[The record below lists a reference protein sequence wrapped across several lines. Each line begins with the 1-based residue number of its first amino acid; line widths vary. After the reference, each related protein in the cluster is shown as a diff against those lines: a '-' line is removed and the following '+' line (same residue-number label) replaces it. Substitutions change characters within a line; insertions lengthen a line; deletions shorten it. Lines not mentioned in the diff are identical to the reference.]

1 MTIKLKLVL
10 TFFILPFLSFAQKTT
25 VARYQHLII
34 GTYTKTQTNGI
45 FVYKFDTQTGKL
57 TFESK
62 TEDINNPSYLAINK
76 EATKVYSVNESG
88 SDRKGGVSSFDF
100 NAKTGNISFL
110 NKQETGGPGPCYISI
125 ANDNKFIFTANY
137 GGGSI
142 SVLPL
147 KNDGSIGE
155 LSQLIQHEGSSVDKS
170 RQAAPHT
177 HSVIFSNDG
186 KTLLSANLGTD
197 KLYAYNYDSSFEKP
211 LQNASQPFINIDPG
225 FGPRHFTFNKKGDK
239 LYLLSEMKA
248 MITVFDY
255 KDEGLTKNAVVA
267 LNLDGVER
275 KNGAAD
281 IHLSNDGNFLYATN
295 RGDINEIVIFKV
307 NKMDGSLKRLAAIDC
322 KGKTPR
328 NFIIDP
334 TDNFLLVANQNSDD
348 IYIFKRDKKTG
359 MLTYSNQM
367 LKIGSPVC
375 LKMTPK
381 K

>member
-1 MTIKLKLVL
+1 MRIKLKLAL
-10 TFFILPFLSFAQKTT
+10 TFLIIPFLSFAQKSS
-25 VARYQHLII
+25 VARYQHLLI

-57 TFESK
+57 AFESK
-62 TEDINNPSYLAINK
+62 TEGISNPSYLAINK
-76 EATKVYSVNESG
+76 QGTKVYSVNESG
-88 SDRKGGVSSFDF
+88 SERKGGVSSFDF
-100 NAKTGNISFL
+100 NAKNGNISL
-110 NKQETGGPGPCYISI
+110 INDQETIGSGPCYISI

-137 GGGSI
+137 GSGSI

-147 KNDGSIGE
+147 KNDGSIGP
-155 LSQLIQHEGSSVDKS
+155 LSQLIQHEGSSVDLS
-170 RQAAPHT
+170 RQTAPHT

-186 KTLLSANLGTD
+186 KTLFSANLGTD
-197 KLYAYNYDSSFEKP
+197 KLYAYDYNSSFEKP
-211 LQNASQPFINIDPG
+211 LQNAAQPFVKIDPG
-225 FGPRHFTFNKKGDK
+225 FGPRHFVFNKKGDK

-255 KDEGLTKNAVVA
+255 KDKVLTKNAVVN

-307 NKMDGSLKRLAAIDC
+307 NKIDGSITRIGAQSSM
-322 KGKTPR
+322 GKTPR

-334 TDNFLLVANQNSDD
+334 SDNFLLVAHQNSDD
-348 IYIFKRDKKTG
+348 IYVFKRDKKTG
-359 MLTYSNQM
+359 MLTYNNEM
-367 LKIGSPVC
+367 LKVGSPVC
-375 LKMTPK
+375 LKMTAVK
-381 K
+381 